1 MYFRHLVKY
10 ILFLRILSQDEI
22 LPHDIEFSRI
32 LIHEFLSEFKQLYG
46 EKQQTFNLHC
56 LQHLPNQV
64 QNRGPLHKSD
74 CFPFEGWF
82 KNTKSLHS
90 GTRNISSQIADNLNL
105 KLKIHF
111 ELQDVII
118 RKQELKD
125 FVQKMMP
132 SKTNNKHCL
141 TEPILTK
148 EQLWFDKSERNL
160 IKNKFD
166 LPPHAKITFSYH
178 ATINNISKIIFLIN
192 LTSLS
197 IL

>member
-1 MYFRHLVKY
+1 MKY

-22 LPHDIEFSRI
+22 CARDIEFSRI
-32 LIHEFLSEFKQLYG
+32 LIHEFLQDFKELYG
-46 EKQQTFNLHC
+46 AKHQTFNLHC

-118 RKQELKD
+118 RKQELND

-132 SKTNNKHCL
+132 SKTDNKYCL

-148 EQLWFDKSERNL
+148 GQLWFDKLERNL
-160 IKNKFD
+160 IKDKFD
-166 LPPHAKITFSYH
+166 LPPHAKITFSYN
-178 ATINNISKIIFLIN
+178 ATINNISKIICFKN
-192 LTSLS
+192 
-197 IL
+197 

>member
-1 MYFRHLVKY
+1 MMSDND
-10 ILFLRILSQDEI
+10 LSMEEEI
-22 LPHDIEFSRI
+22 FSDLEEI
-32 LIHEFLSEFKQLYG
+32 NIINDSLN
-46 EKQQTFNLHC
+46 QTFNLHC

-64 QNRGPLHKSD
+64 QKRGPLHKSD

-111 ELQDVII
+111 ELQDLII

-132 SKTNNKHCL
+132 SKTNNKYCL

-148 EQLWFDKSERNL
+148 EQLWFDKLERNL
-160 IKNKFD
+160 IKDKFD
-166 LPPHAKITFSYH
+166 LPPHAKITFSYN
-178 ATINNISKIIFLIN
+178 ATINNISKIIFFIN

-197 IL
+197 IP